1 MVCDFSYGGMP
12 HEQGELNMRM
22 FATEVMPT
30 LQHDS
35 AFKGPIELPSLTG
48 KQEDDVFAPA

>member
-1 MVCDFSYGGMP
+1 MP